1 MYFKL
6 CIWCVCV
13 LHSCAV
19 KTDLRTA
26 ILLRSVLS
34 GVAHDIVVC
43 VCMCRGVRGVG
54 GVGGGRP
61 LRGSWRAATRLWR
74 AATRLEAGR
83 YAAMAGGP
91 LRGTSSRCRY
101 AAQVYHT
108 RPKLFYEAQ
117 HGALTVCVSRIC
129 CVWLTPHAGPLLVL
143 AVDLQRSPP
152 DQAFGPASL
161 ATRLELKWLAYQ
173 VVDPPTWQHARL
185 CPQEDRPFGR
195 HHEEARWGS
204 RRHRG
209 TTFFTT
215 PELDKRRSVG
225 DGSTEPRKTRGERH
239 DWR

>member
-1 MYFKL
+1 ME
-6 CIWCVCV
+6 V
-13 LHSCAV
+13 LE
-19 KTDLRTA
+19 
-26 ILLRSVLS
+26 VLE
-34 GVAHDIVVC
+34 VA
-43 VCMCRGVRGVG
+43 
-54 GVGGGRP
+54 
-61 LRGSWRAATRLWR
+61 A
-74 AATRLEAGR
+74 R
-83 YAAMAGGP
+83 YAARGGP
-91 LRGTSSRCRY
+91 LRGYGGPLRGSKRAAMRLWRAGRY